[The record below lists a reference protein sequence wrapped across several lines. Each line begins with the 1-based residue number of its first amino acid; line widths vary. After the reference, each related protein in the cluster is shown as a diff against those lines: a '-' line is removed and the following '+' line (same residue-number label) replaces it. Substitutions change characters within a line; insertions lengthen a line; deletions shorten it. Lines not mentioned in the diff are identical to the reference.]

1 MLLCEKLNFIFEFRN
16 KIKDIH
22 PLLNKC
28 FPVVVSSVD
37 KVDIYDVTPEEK
49 YTLVKTDKN
58 MFGHIPHIRASFPFE
73 SYGNR
78 PVCIITEDVFDE
90 PNGYAVIFHEFIHCQ
105 QYELC
110 ETRLKKR
117 LSVYNQSML
126 EKNYMW
132 ELNYDFPY
140 SSIEF
145 MSYCNTDASEN
156 NLLKTLAEK
165 RRLIKNN
172 YGIANYEY
180 MTWQEWKE
188 GFARYIETMIIE
200 KTGNKVEQS
209 DSLCM
214 SRVCLYKTG
223 ARFIGALKTKYHNC
237 DENIESLFEMIY
249 ENNN

>member
-1 MLLCEKLNFIFEFRN
+1 MPLRKLTLLSSVKESGYTS
-16 KIKDIH
+16 
-22 PLLNKC
+22 LLDKC
-28 FPVVVSSVD
+28 FHSCFKYD
-37 KVDIYDVTPEEK
+37 KSIFTIYPEER
-49 YTLVKTDKN
+49 YTLVKTEKN
-58 MFGHIPHIRASFPFE
+58 SLVTYQKSALLSLE

-105 QYELC
+105 QYEIC
-110 ETRLKKR
+110 ENRLKQR
-117 LSVYNQSML
+117 LSVYKQALL

-132 ELNYDFPY
+132 ELNYNFPY
-140 SSIEF
+140 NSEEF
-145 MSYCNTDASEN
+145 ISYCNTEN
-156 NLLKTLAEK
+156 NLLQFLTEK
-165 RRLIKNN
+165 RKLIKDSL
-172 YGIANYEY
+172 GSANYEY

-188 GFARYIETMIIE
+188 GFAEYIETKIIE
-200 KTGNKVEQS
+200 KTVKNVEQS
-209 DSLCM
+209 DSLSM

>member
-90 PNGYAVIFHEFIHCQ
+90 PNGYAVVFHEFIHCQ
-105 QYELC
+105 QYEIC
-110 ETRLKKR
+110 ENRLKQR
-117 LSVYNQSML
+117 LSVYKQALL

-132 ELNYDFPY
+132 ELNYNFPY
-140 SSIEF
+140 NSEEF
-145 MSYCNTDASEN
+145 ISYCNTEN
-156 NLLKTLAEK
+156 NLLQFLTEK
-165 RRLIKNN
+165 RKLIKDSL
-172 YGIANYEY
+172 GSANYEY
-180 MTWQEWKE
+180 MTWQEWKRSFTE
-188 GFARYIETMIIE
+188 YIETKIIE
-200 KTGNKVEQS
+200 ITVKNVEQS
-209 DSLCM
+209 DSLSM